1 MAYDTDEA
9 LHIKEIPFDVHHSE
23 SSLKLTLC
31 NIKKAIEADAGK
43 VTLLKILRNK
53 PSFRTH
59 HNKKSRKPIKQG
71 SDFTVRSCILMK
83 RIPLNVSLHTSDPSL
98 FKSISIMQEDHMISY
113 GNASKQNENTQ
124 SSSSVTVNNSSATP
138 SYWRLVRKGYTK
150 KNQSFLLRHD
160 LSSFYYVGRGPDC
173 DFQCKAGNISRIHFK
188 LLCEKSNTSQNQEVV
203 QWSIQDLGSLAGTYL
218 NGKKLC
224 QDKDY
229 LLLKDDVI
237 TLANDTFSLET
248 IPGDK
253 YSFVY
258 QVTNNEFLSERST

>member
-1 MAYDTDEA
+1 MAYDTDES
-9 LHIKEIPFDVHHSE
+9 LHIKEIPFDAQNSE

-31 NIKKAIEADAGK
+31 NLKTAIESDVGK
-43 VTLLKILRNK
+43 VTLLKIMRNK
-53 PSFRTH
+53 SSYRTV
-59 HNKKSRKPIKQG
+59 HNKRSSKPIKRS
-71 SDFTVRSCILMK
+71 SDLTVRSCILMK
-83 RIPLNVSLHTSDPSL
+83 SIPLNVRLNTSDPSL
-98 FKSISIMQEDHMISY
+98 FKSISIMQEEHMISY

-237 TLANDTFSLET
+237 TLANDALSVET
-248 IPGDK
+248 ILENK

-258 QVTNNEFLSERST
+258 QVTNNDISSERST

>member
-9 LHIKEIPFDVHHSE
+9 LHIKEIPFDAQHSE

-31 NIKKAIEADAGK
+31 NLKTAIEADVGK

-53 PSFRTH
+53 SSSRTLH
-59 HNKKSRKPIKQG
+59 DKKSRKSIKRS

-83 RIPLNVSLHTSDPSL
+83 RIPLNVRLNTSDPSL
-98 FKSISIMQEDHMISY
+98 FKSISIMQEEHMISY
-113 GNASKQNENTQ
+113 GNTSKQNENTQ
-124 SSSSVTVNNSSATP
+124 SSSSVTVNTSSAAP

-150 KNQSFLLRHD
+150 KNRSFLLRHD

-188 LLCEKSNTSQNQEVV
+188 LICEKSITSQNQEVV

-237 TLANDTFSLET
+237 TLANDTFSFET
-248 IPGDK
+248 IPEDK

-258 QVTNNEFLSERST
+258 QVISDEFFSERST